1 MMESDK
7 DTKMLFNC
15 VIKKT
20 LDVPSTLPKTFQ
32 YYNSITKIHLYNV
45 CGIIILG
52 TYNQIIQI
60 TIQKVHIMIKHN
72 QFL

>member
-7 DTKMLFNC
+7 DIKMLFNC
-15 VIKKT
+15 VITKT
-20 LDVPSTLPKTFQ
+20 LDVLSTLAKTFQ

-52 TYNQIIQI
+52 HII
-60 TIQKVHIMIKHN
+60 K
-72 QFL
+72 